1 MQDLLFLWYNLA
13 KKGFKMLL
21 LRDLPK
27 ELENFIIQT
36 ANEKQI
42 SPSEV
47 VQRAFEAYLHEL
59 RIQNYKNDIE
69 LIKQGKM
76 QGLTAEEVFGDVRK
90 MIDELWESF
99 SRLDFATKSQLYL
112 NLSHLIAKNEPTH
125 LSIA

>member
-1 MQDLLFLWYNLA
+1 
-13 KKGFKMLL
+13 MLL

-90 MIDELWESF
+90 MIDEL
-99 SRLDFATKSQLYL
+99 
-112 NLSHLIAKNEPTH
+112 
-125 LSIA
+125 

>member
-1 MQDLLFLWYNLA
+1 
-13 KKGFKMLL
+13 MLL

-42 SPSEV
+42 SQSEV

-90 MIDELWESF
+90 MIDEL
-99 SRLDFATKSQLYL
+99 
-112 NLSHLIAKNEPTH
+112 
-125 LSIA
+125 